1 MSASNETNL
10 IAVGLDVGSQN
21 ARLFLAPQKAS
32 QEPSIVANEIGQRY
46 TLAISTAEPDVESD
60 PMNDQYWDA
69 NNKKSKLDSL
79 IKKETHYLYG
89 DAARKSLQ
97 RLKQPLAPH
106 TILNMVQ
113 SQNDEEGQDEKS
125 DAMTAC
131 AAFFQHLTNLTSNA
145 SHTDAQS
152 LRFIVCAS
160 PDESSSSSLKTLS
173 AALQQ
178 GILQSITE
186 EGYKKVDKKEIF
198 SQKRILSVI
207 THPVAI
213 AHAHNLFQEK
223 NLRRNVLVVDWG
235 ASALSLTNLC
245 ITAGMAQIQDHKEE
259 ASLSGKNIVSLLVK
273 HIAELF
279 ERKNRG
285 VPPGEV
291 LSNKKA
297 KAKLEVAAED
307 ALRSFGYSP
316 KVTITIDGLF
326 EGMDCHVDVML
337 ARFEMLMGNMLRS
350 AEGKLKEIQS
360 GLVAGESV
368 DVVIGAGSIMRM
380 KCVEKMMNRLFPK
393 EKVARGETANVVP
406 PEEAAAMGC
415 AIYGATCIATKFMT
429 EEDNEDE
436 NRECNLVDE
445 EVHLSPIGI
454 GLGFVEG
461 DPAACMLIER
471 GTPLPALV
479 TKMVDVTGCS
489 SNSLDIVQIND
500 GEKVIGRIEGV
511 CDNGTKEV
519 EVTVELSDSGALSV
533 AVNGG
538 QAMNL

>member
-1 MSASNETNL
+1 MLAPNETTL

-21 ARLFLAPQKAS
+21 ARLFLAPQKLS

-79 IKKETHYLYG
+79 QKKETHYLYG

-97 RLKQPLAPH
+97 RMKQPLAPN

-113 SQNDEEGQDEKS
+113 LQNDEGKEDPS

-131 AAFFQHLTNLTSNA
+131 ASFFQHLTNLTSNA

-152 LRFIVCAS
+152 LRFVVCTS
-160 PDESSSSSLKTLS
+160 PDESGSPALTNLS
-173 AALQQ
+173 TALQQ

-186 EGYKKVDKKEIF
+186 EGFKKADKKEIF
-198 SQKRILSVI
+198 NQKRILSFI

-213 AHAHNLFQEK
+213 AHAHNLFEEK
-223 NLRRNVLVVDWG
+223 SKRNILVVDWG
-235 ASALSLTNLC
+235 ASALSLTNLS

-259 ASLSGKNIVSLLVK
+259 ASLSGKNVVTLLVK

-326 EGMDCHVDVML
+326 EGMDCQVDVML
-337 ARFEMLMGNMLRS
+337 ARFEMLMGNILRN
-350 AEGKLKEIQS
+350 AEGKLKAMQ
-360 GLVAGESV
+360 GGAAGESF

-393 EKVARGETANVVP
+393 EQVARGESANVVP

-415 AIYGATCIATKFMT
+415 AVYGATCISSKYNMD
-429 EEDNEDE
+429 EDNDGESG
-436 NRECNLVDE
+436 ECNLVDE
-445 EVHLSPIGI
+445 EVLLSPVGI
-454 GLGFVEG
+454 GLSFVEG
-461 DPAACMLIER
+461 DAAACILIDR

-479 TKMVDVTGCS
+479 TKMVDITGCS
-489 SNSLDIVQIND
+489 SNSLDIVQMND
-500 GEKVIGRIEGV
+500 GEKVIGRLEGV
-511 CDNGTKEV
+511 GDNGKKEV
-519 EVTVELSDSGALSV
+519 EITVELSDSGDLSI

-538 QAMNL
+538 QAVNL